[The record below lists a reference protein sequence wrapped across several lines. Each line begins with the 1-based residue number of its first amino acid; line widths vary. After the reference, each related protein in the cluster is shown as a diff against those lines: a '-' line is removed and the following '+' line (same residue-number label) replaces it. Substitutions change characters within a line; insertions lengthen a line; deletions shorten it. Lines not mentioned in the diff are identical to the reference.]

1 MQKIDASVVLSPT
14 DLANHL
20 ACKHLSWLNYRAML
34 GGPRPSKEEDELSEI
49 LRQYGTEHE
58 ATYFEALKTHLQTI
72 NRTIVNLDSDRD
84 QSAPYT
90 VAALEER
97 AKLTAE
103 KLADGPDAVYQPTF
117 FSQEN
122 GIGWVG
128 RADFLVATD
137 TPSQL
142 GNYSFEPE
150 DTKLA
155 RIAKV
160 NAVLQLCSYAE
171 HLTAMQGV
179 EPEFI
184 HVVTGSAKEGKV
196 SIRLSEVSA
205 YFRHIKQ
212 VLQNEVLNQFQGHS
226 EPVPVENCTMCRW
239 NKDCTRWWREHD
251 HLSFVAGLQNGHREA
266 LNANGIFTLK
276 EFATSDTS
284 LVVSDI
290 EDESLHRLRR
300 QAQLQYTTRVNRE
313 LDAEALPETE
323 FLLPLKDF
331 RGFNLLPTPNPGDLF
346 YDIEGHPYRT
356 DEGLE
361 YLHGFSWQEA
371 DGSFQ
376 YKEIWAHTAE
386 QERQALIEVLDF
398 INERRAMPGFE
409 DMRVYHFG
417 HYEPSAL
424 RRLATRY
431 ATRETELTALLRE
444 RVFCDLSRVVAQSM
458 RIGVESY
465 SIKKLEQ
472 LYRFNRTDMVSD
484 GGLSIVF
491 YEKWL
496 QSVDTEEFGRDGDT
510 SVLRQLATYNMNDC
524 YSTNELR
531 NWLEIQRAVLAEQL
545 IGTPDELA
553 KLVRPDLRA
562 AIGDDGN
569 IGQGLVAQLNM
580 LRFDTELSEET
591 IETHKH
597 RWLMAD
603 LLDFHKREKAVDTYE
618 FFNLLTMENDELFDS
633 PSALSGLKFVEQL
646 DSGTTK
652 SAKLG
657 FKSIRRYRF
666 DPTQITKI
674 KPGSSL
680 TSSTFWPARED
691 GMDSGATGSAT
702 VLELDLD
709 NGLIDLDIRS
719 ETSNPT
725 NPTSIFEQEYF
736 SKSQFE
742 DALIE
747 FAKLVNESDVSA
759 FQSAHDILGLRPPR
773 FRNGFELRSVSEN
786 LQVTPS
792 DIADSID
799 QLDNSYLV
807 IQGPPGTGKTFSS
820 ANAILELVKRGHRI
834 GITANTHAAAHQLLS
849 EIARFAADHGFSD
862 DSPIRIVV
870 KPKDGEV
877 QPVFNKRGVD
887 VKFVKD
893 AKKIASTLSDFNIV
907 VGTSFLFSNSAMRS
921 SVDTIII
928 DEAGQLSLADSL
940 AVSLAA
946 RNTVLVGDPQ
956 QLKQPTR
963 ASHPGT
969 SGLSGLEHINQGH
982 DVVPPEYGI
991 LLRITRRMHPAIA
1004 KFISEQVYEGKLEA
1018 DPPCAN
1024 QRIGEGGLV
1033 SGSGLYWL
1041 PVQHD
1046 GCSVRSIAEV
1056 AAVVKIYESVLGKQ
1070 FTDKQGNTR
1079 PIEPHDIFVIAPY
1092 NAQVQELRRQL
1103 LTSRIAAS
1111 FGVTED
1117 SLRQRVG
1124 TVDKAQGSEAPIVLV
1139 SYTSSSANDIPRNF
1153 EFLYS
1158 KNRFNVAVSRAQAIT
1173 VVIASPELLNVNC
1186 KTIDQVRLANM
1197 LCRYVEMA
1205 TPLAVVDFVQPATK

>member
-1 MQKIDASVVLSPT
+1 
-14 DLANHL
+14 
-20 ACKHLSWLNYRAML
+20 ML
-34 GGPRPSKEEDELSEI
+34 GGQRPSKEEDELSEI

-58 ATYFEALKTHLQTI
+58 AAYFEALKSHLQTL
-72 NRTIVNLDSDRD
+72 NRNIVNLDSDRD

-97 AKLTAE
+97 AKLTAD

-137 TPSQL
+137 TPSDL

-171 HLTAMQGV
+171 HLTNMQGV

-205 YFRHIKQ
+205 YFRHVKK
-212 VLQNEVLNQFQGHS
+212 VLQDEVLNQFAGHS

-266 LNANGIFTLK
+266 LNAFGIFTLK
-276 EFATSDTS
+276 EFATSADS
-284 LVVSDI
+284 LVVPDI
-290 EDESLHRLRR
+290 EEEALHRLRR

-313 LDAEALPETE
+313 LDADALPETE

-371 DGSFQ
+371 DGSFK
-376 YKEIWAHTAE
+376 YKEIWAHTAD

-398 INERRAMPGFE
+398 INERRAMQGFE

-431 ATRETELTALLRE
+431 ATRETELNALLRE
-444 RVFCDLSRVVAQSM
+444 RVFCDLSRVVTQSM

-472 LYRFNRTDMVSD
+472 LYKFNRTDLVSD

-496 QSVDTEEFGRDGDT
+496 QSVDTAEFGKAGDV
-510 SVLRQLATYNMNDC
+510 SILQQLATYNMNDC

-531 NWLEIQRAVLAEQL
+531 NWLEVQRAVLESQL
-545 IGTPDELA
+545 ADNPDELR

-569 IGQGLVAQLNM
+569 IGQGLVAQLNL
-580 LRFDTELSEET
+580 LRFDTELSDET

-603 LLDFHKREKAVDTYE
+603 LLDFHKREQAVDTYE
-618 FFNLLTMENDELFDS
+618 FINLLTMENDELFDS
-633 PSALSGLKFVEQL
+633 PTALAGLKFVEQL

-657 FKSIRRYRF
+657 FKSTRRFTF

-674 KPGSSL
+674 GVNSTL
-680 TSSTFWPARED
+680 TSSTFWPPREE
-691 GMDSGATGSAT
+691 GMAAGAAGSAK
-702 VLELDLD
+702 VIAIDLD
-709 NGLIDLDIRS
+709 NGIVDLDIRS
-719 ETSNPT
+719 ETADAI
-725 NPTSIFEQEYF
+725 NPTSVFEQEFF
-736 SKSQFE
+736 SKAQFE

-747 FAKLVNESDVSA
+747 FAQLVNVADHSSYQA
-759 FQSAHDILGLRPPR
+759 AHDILELLPPR
-773 FRNGFELRSVSEN
+773 FTGDFNLLNISESLVVS
-786 LQVTPS
+786 PS
-792 DIADSID
+792 EIADAIHH
-799 QLDNSYLV
+799 LDNSYLV
-807 IQGPPGTGKTFSS
+807 IQGPPGTGKTYSS
-820 ANAILELVKRGHRI
+820 ANAILELVKRGHRV

-849 EIARFAADHGFSD
+849 EIARFASDHKFTQ
-862 DSPIRIVV
+862 DSPVRIAV

-877 QPVFNKRGVD
+877 HPTFNQVGVD

-893 AKKIASTLSDFNIV
+893 AKKIAASLSDFNII
-907 VGTSFLFSNSAMRS
+907 VGTSFLFSNAAMRS
-921 SVDTIII
+921 SVDTLII

-991 LLRITRRMHPAIA
+991 LLRITRRMHPEIA

-1024 QRIGEGGLV
+1024 QNIGDGGLV

-1041 PVQHD
+1041 PVQHE
-1046 GCSVRSIAEV
+1046 GCSVRSVAEV
-1056 AAVVKIYESVLGKQ
+1056 AAVVKIYASVLGKP
-1070 FTDKQGNTR
+1070 FTDKHGSTR
-1079 PIEPHDIFVIAPY
+1079 PIEPRDIFVIAPY

-1103 LTSRIAAS
+1103 LANPIAVS

-1173 VVIASPELLNVNC
+1173 VVVASPELLNVNC

-1197 LCRYVEMA
+1197 LCRYAEMA
-1205 TPLAVVDFVQPATK
+1205 TPLVVVDAIQPTTK

>member
-20 ACKHLSWLNYRAML
+20 ACKHVSWLNYRAML

-58 ATYFEALKTHLQTI
+58 AAYFEALKTHLNTI

-90 VAALEER
+90 VTALEER
-97 AKLTAE
+97 AKLTAD

-137 TPSQL
+137 TPSDL

-171 HLTAMQGV
+171 HLTNMQGV

-205 YFRHIKQ
+205 YFRHVKE
-212 VLQNEVLNQFQGHS
+212 VLQDEVLNQFAGHS

-266 LNANGIFTLK
+266 LNAFGIFTLK
-276 EFATSDTS
+276 EFATSADS
-284 LVVSDI
+284 LIVPDI
-290 EDESLHRLRR
+290 EEEALHRLRR
-300 QAQLQYTTRVNRE
+300 QAQLQYATRVNRE
-313 LDAEALPETE
+313 LDADALPETE

-371 DGSFQ
+371 DGSFK
-376 YKEIWAHTAE
+376 YKEIWAHTAD

-431 ATRETELTALLRE
+431 ATRETELNALLRE
-444 RVFCDLSRVVAQSM
+444 RVFCDLSRVVTQSM

-472 LYRFNRTDMVSD
+472 LYNFDRTDLVSD

-496 QSVDTEEFGRDGDT
+496 QSVDTADFGHEGDV

-531 NWLEIQRAVLAEQL
+531 NWLEVQRKILEAKLAD
-545 IGTPDELA
+545 TPDELR
-553 KLVRPDLRA
+553 KLVRPDLRVA
-562 AIGDDGN
+562 LSDDGN
-569 IGQGLVAQLNM
+569 IGEGLVAQLNTF
-580 LRFDTELSEET
+580 RFDTELSEET
-591 IETHKH
+591 IATHKH

-603 LLDFHKREKAVDTYE
+603 LLDFHKREQAVDTYE
-618 FFNLLTMENDELFDS
+618 FINMLTMENDELYDS
-633 PSALSGLKFVEQL
+633 PTALAGLKFIEQL
-646 DSGTTK
+646 DAGTTK

-657 FKSIRRYRF
+657 FKTTRRFKF

-674 KPGSSL
+674 GLGSTL
-680 TSSTFWPARED
+680 TSSTFWPPREE
-691 GMDSGATGSAT
+691 GLASGPAGTAK
-702 VLELDLD
+702 VVAIDLD
-709 NGLIDLDIRS
+709 NGFVDLDIRS
-719 ETSNPT
+719 ETADAI
-725 NPTSIFEQEYF
+725 NPTSVFEQEFF
-736 SKSQFE
+736 SKAQFE

-747 FAKLVNESDVSA
+747 FAQLVNAEDFSA
-759 FQSAHDILGLRPPR
+759 HQAAHDILGLLAPR
-773 FRNGFELRSVSEN
+773 FTGDFDLLKISESLVVSPTE
-786 LQVTPS
+786 
-792 DIADSID
+792 IADAIHH
-799 QLDNSYLV
+799 LDNSYLV
-807 IQGPPGTGKTFSS
+807 IQGPPGTGKTYSS

-849 EIARFAADHGFSD
+849 EIARFAADHGFTQ
-862 DSPIRIVV
+862 DSPVRIAV
-870 KPKDGEV
+870 KPKEGEA
-877 QPVFNKRGVD
+877 QPAFTQVEVD

-893 AKKIASTLSDFNIV
+893 AKKVAATLSDFNIV
-907 VGTSFLFSNSAMRS
+907 VGTSYLFSNAAMRS
-921 SVDTIII
+921 SVDTLII

-991 LLRITRRMHPAIA
+991 LLRVTRRMHPEIA

-1033 SGSGLYWL
+1033 NGSGLYWL
-1041 PVQHD
+1041 PVQHE
-1046 GCSVRSIAEV
+1046 GCSVRSVAEV
-1056 AAVVKIYESVLGKQ
+1056 AAVVKIYASVLGKQ
-1070 FTDKQGNTR
+1070 FTDKHGNTR
-1079 PIEPHDIFVIAPY
+1079 PIEPRDIFVIAPY

-1103 LTSRIAAS
+1103 LANQVAVS

-1173 VVIASPELLNVNC
+1173 VVVASPELLNVNC

-1205 TPLAVVDFVQPATK
+1205 TPLSIVDFAQPTTK

>member
-20 ACKHLSWLNYRAML
+20 ACKHMSWLNYRAMT
-34 GGPRPSKEEDELSEI
+34 GGKRPSKEEDELSEI
-49 LRQYGTEHE
+49 LRKYGTAHE
-58 ATYFEALKTHLQTI
+58 SAYLDALKTQLSAI
-72 NRTIVNLDSDRD
+72 NRSVINLDADRD
-84 QSAPYT
+84 LSAPYT

-97 AKLTAE
+97 AKLTAD
-103 KLADGPDAVYQPTF
+103 KLFAGPDAVYQPTF
-117 FSQEN
+117 FKQEN
-122 GIGWVG
+122 NIGWVG

-137 TPSQL
+137 LPSKL

-171 HLTAMQGV
+171 HLTAIQGV

-184 HVVTGSAKEGKV
+184 HVVTGSSKEGKV

-205 YFRHIKQ
+205 YFRHVKN
-212 VLQNEVLNQFQGHS
+212 VLQQEVINEFIEHS

-239 NKDCTRWWREHD
+239 NKDCTSWWRERD

-266 LNANGIFTLK
+266 LNAHGISTLK
-276 EFATSDTS
+276 ELATSEDS
-284 LVVSDI
+284 ISISDI
-290 EDESLHRLRR
+290 DEEALHRIRR
-300 QAQLQYTTRVNRE
+300 QAQLQYTTRVKRE
-313 LDAEALPETE
+313 TDPKALPEVE

-331 RGFNLLPTPNPGDLF
+331 RGFNLLPEPNPGDLY

-361 YLHGFSWQEA
+361 YLHGFSWQDT
-371 DGSFQ
+371 DGSFH
-376 YKEIWAHTAE
+376 YKEIWAHDAD

-398 INERRAMPGFE
+398 INERRSIPGFE
-409 DMRVYHFG
+409 KMRVYHFG
-417 HYEPSAL
+417 HYETSAL

-431 ATRETELTALLRE
+431 ATRETELNALLRE
-444 RVFCDLSRVVAQSM
+444 RVFCDLSRVVTQSM

-472 LYRFNRTDMVSD
+472 LYNFDRTDTVSD

-496 QSVDTEEFGRDGDT
+496 QSVGTEEFGSEGDVA
-510 SVLRQLATYNMNDC
+510 VLRELAKYNMNDC
-524 YSTNELR
+524 FSTNELR
-531 NWLEIQRAVLAEQL
+531 NWLEVQRLALESQL
-545 IGTPDELA
+545 ADDPNELR
-553 KLVRPDLRA
+553 KLIRPDLQV

-569 IGQGLVAQLNM
+569 IGQGLVAQLNS
-580 LRFDTELSEET
+580 LRFDSELSEET

-603 LLDFHKREKAVDTYE
+603 LLDFHKREQAVDTYE
-618 FFNLLTMENDELFDS
+618 FINLLTMENDELFDS
-633 PSALSGLKFVEQL
+633 PSALAGLKFVEQL

-652 SAKLG
+652 SAKFG
-657 FKSIRRYRF
+657 FKSTRRFTF

-674 KPGSSL
+674 GVGSNL
-680 TSSTFWPARED
+680 TSSAFWPPREE
-691 GMDSGATGSAT
+691 GMASGAAGTAK
-702 VLELDLD
+702 VVAIDLD
-709 NGLIDLDIRS
+709 NGTVDLDIRS
-719 ETSNPT
+719 ETAEFI
-725 NPTSIFEQEYF
+725 NPTSVFEQEYF
-736 SKSQFE
+736 SKAQFE

-747 FAKLVNESDVSA
+747 FAKLVNEEDHSSY
-759 FQSAHDILGLRPPR
+759 QCAHDILNLRPPR
-773 FRNGFELRSVSEN
+773 FINEFNLRDISEN
-786 LQVTPS
+786 LLVTPS
-792 DIADSID
+792 EIAHAIHH
-799 QLDNSYLV
+799 LNNSYLV
-807 IQGPPGTGKTFSS
+807 IQGPPGTGKTYSS
-820 ANAILELVKRGHRI
+820 ANAILELVKCGHRI
-834 GITANTHAAAHQLLS
+834 GITANTHAAAHQLLG
-849 EIARFAADHGFSD
+849 EISRFASHHGFND
-862 DSPIRIVV
+862 QTPLRVAV
-870 KPKDGEV
+870 KPKDGESL
-877 QPVFNKRGVD
+877 PDFNEVGVD
-887 VKFVKD
+887 LKIVKD
-893 AKKIASTLSDFNIV
+893 AKKIAASLAEFDIV
-907 VGTSFLFSNSAMRS
+907 VGTSFLFSNAAMRK
-921 SVDTIII
+921 SVDTLII

-982 DVVPPEYGI
+982 DVVPSNYGI
-991 LLRITRRMHPAIA
+991 LLRTTRRMHPDIA
-1004 KFISEQVYEGKLEA
+1004 KFISEQVYEGKLES

-1024 QRIGEGGLV
+1024 QQIGTGGLV
-1033 SGSGLYWL
+1033 SGSGLFWV
-1041 PVQHD
+1041 PVAHE
-1046 GCSVRSIAEV
+1046 GCSVRSIREV
-1056 AAVVKIYESVLGKQ
+1056 NAIVQIYESVLGKQ
-1070 FTDKQGNTR
+1070 FTDKNGKTR
-1079 PIEPHDIFVIAPY
+1079 LIEPRDIFVIAPY

-1103 LTSRIAAS
+1103 IASSVAS
-1111 FGVTED
+1111 CFGATD
-1117 SLRQRVG
+1117 DLLLQRVG

-1173 VVIASPELLNVNC
+1173 VVVASPELLNVNC
-1186 KTIDQVRLANM
+1186 KTINQVRLANM

-1205 TPLAVVDFVQPATK
+1205 KPLVVVDTVQSATK

>member
-20 ACKHLSWLNYRAML
+20 ACKHISWLNYRAML
-34 GGPRPSKEEDELSEI
+34 GGQRPSKEEDELSEI

-58 ATYFEALKTHLQTI
+58 ATYFEALKSHLQTL
-72 NRTIVNLDSDRD
+72 NRNIVNLDSDRD

-90 VAALEER
+90 VAALQER
-97 AKLTAE
+97 AKLTAD

-137 TPSQL
+137 TPSDL

-171 HLTAMQGV
+171 HLTNMQGV

-205 YFRHIKQ
+205 YFRHVKE
-212 VLQNEVLNQFQGHS
+212 VLQNEVLNRFAGHS

-251 HLSFVAGLQNGHREA
+251 HLSFVAGLQNSHREA
-266 LNANGIFTLK
+266 LNAFGIFTLK
-276 EFATSDTS
+276 EFATSADS
-284 LVVSDI
+284 LVVPDI
-290 EDESLHRLRR
+290 EEEALHRLRR
-300 QAQLQYTTRVNRE
+300 QARLQYVTRVNRE
-313 LDAEALPETE
+313 LDADALPETE

-376 YKEIWAHTAE
+376 YKEIWAHTAD

-431 ATRETELTALLRE
+431 ATRETELNALLRE
-444 RVFCDLSRVVAQSM
+444 RVFCDLSRVVTQSM

-472 LYRFNRTDMVSD
+472 MYKFNRTDLVSD

-496 QSVDTEEFGRDGDT
+496 QSVDTAEFGKTGDV
-510 SVLRQLATYNMNDC
+510 SILQQLATYNMNDC

-531 NWLEIQRAVLAEQL
+531 NWLEVQRSVLESQL
-545 IGTPDELA
+545 ADNPDELR

-569 IGQGLVAQLNM
+569 IGQGLVAQLNL
-580 LRFDTELSEET
+580 LRFDTELSDET

-603 LLDFHKREKAVDTYE
+603 LLDFHKREQAVDTYE
-618 FFNLLTMENDELFDS
+618 FINLLTMENDELFDS
-633 PSALSGLKFVEQL
+633 PTALAGLKFVEQL
-646 DSGTTK
+646 DSGITK

-657 FKSIRRYRF
+657 FKSTRRFTF

-674 KPGSSL
+674 GVNSTL
-680 TSSTFWPARED
+680 TSSTFWPPREE
-691 GMDSGATGSAT
+691 GMAVGAAGSAK
-702 VLELDLD
+702 VVAIDLD
-709 NGLIDLDIRS
+709 NGIVDLDIRS
-719 ETSNPT
+719 ETADAI
-725 NPTSIFEQEYF
+725 NPTSVFEQEFF
-736 SKSQFE
+736 SKAQFE

-747 FAKLVNESDVSA
+747 FAQLVNVADHSSYQA
-759 FQSAHDILGLRPPR
+759 AHDILELLPPR
-773 FRNGFELRSVSEN
+773 FTGNFNLLKVSES
-786 LQVTPS
+786 LVVSPTE
-792 DIADSID
+792 IADAIHH
-799 QLDNSYLV
+799 LDNSYLV
-807 IQGPPGTGKTFSS
+807 IQGPPGTGKTYSS
-820 ANAILELVKRGHRI
+820 ANAILELVKRGHRV

-849 EIARFAADHGFSD
+849 EIARFASDHEFTQ
-862 DSPIRIVV
+862 DSPVRIAV

-877 QPVFNKRGVD
+877 QPTFTQVGVD

-893 AKKIASTLSDFNIV
+893 AKKIAASLSDYNII
-907 VGTSFLFSNSAMRS
+907 VGTSFLFSNAAMRS
-921 SVDTIII
+921 SVDTLII

-991 LLRITRRMHPAIA
+991 LLRITRRMHPEIA

-1024 QRIGEGGLV
+1024 QKIGDGGLM

-1041 PVQHD
+1041 PVQHE
-1046 GCSVRSIAEV
+1046 GCSVRSVAEV
-1056 AAVVKIYESVLGKQ
+1056 AAVVKIYASVLGKP
-1070 FTDKQGNTR
+1070 FTDKHGSTR
-1079 PIEPHDIFVIAPY
+1079 PIEPRDIFVIAPY

-1103 LTSRIAAS
+1103 LANPIAAS

-1173 VVIASPELLNVNC
+1173 VVVASPELLNVNC

-1205 TPLAVVDFVQPATK
+1205 TTIS